1 MKRLRWVLVAVL
13 FVAAIGLLATALLL
27 ANARGFSARER
38 PTALETWIARVL
50 RAAALPSDARART
63 NPVANTPDVLTEAR
77 AHWADH
83 CAICH
88 ANDGSG
94 DVPIGK
100 HTYPP
105 APDMRQAATQR
116 MSDGELF
123 YIIQNGI
130 RLSAMPAWGGSDDDA
145 TESWKLVYFIRH
157 LPHLSASE
165 KKEMEKL
172 NPKGPDQLKEEE
184 DEKKFLR
191 GEDLNDQPIKH
202 HHR

>member
-1 MKRLRWVLVAVL
+1 MKRPRWVLVAVL
-13 FVAAIGLLATALLL
+13 FVAARGLLATALLL

-50 RAAALPSDARART
+50 RAAALPSDVRART
-63 NPVANTPDVLTEAR
+63 NPVPNTPDVLTESR

-94 DVPIGK
+94 DAPIGK

-116 MSDGELF
+116 SV
-123 YIIQNGI
+123 
-130 RLSAMPAWGGSDDDA
+130 GGRVTSG
-145 TESWKLVYFIRH
+145 V
-157 LPHLSASE
+157 SE
-165 KKEMEKL
+165 KVAGRASRADLGSRSAEGTWSLKGLPAML
-172 NPKGPDQLKEEE
+172 NPNRYFPLVGSLCRRAHFGKLS
-184 DEKKFLR
+184 
-191 GEDLNDQPIKH
+191 
-202 HHR
+202 